1 MSLTVHDVALMMQ
14 MQMQIASRGPA
25 AGTAMKVI
33 IAGGTGFLG
42 RALSDALLQDGHE
55 VVILTRSIP
64 AGVVVHEP
72 GTGLPGL
79 TNAGWTPDG
88 TAGLGQWAKVVD
100 EVDAVVN
107 LTGESIAARRWS
119 DAQKARIRDSRL
131 LGTRSIA
138 SAIQAATTPP
148 RVLINASAIGFY
160 GNRGDEELTEQSA
173 AGSDFLAETC
183 KAWEAEAHQAESSG
197 CRVVIVRG
205 GLALE
210 RHGGALVKML
220 PPFRFFVGGSLGS
233 GRQYMSWIHRA
244 DWVDL
249 IRWAI
254 DTDTVA
260 GALNATAPAPVTNAV
275 FSKALGHAM
284 SRPSFLP
291 APGFAIRLA
300 LGEMG
305 DALLLGGQRV
315 MPAKAQELGFHF
327 RFTTIDH
334 ALISI
339 LHQ

>member
-1 MSLTVHDVALMMQ
+1 
-14 MQMQIASRGPA
+14 
-25 AGTAMKVI
+25 MKVV

-42 RALSDALLQDGHE
+42 RALSDALLQDDHE

-64 AGVVVHEP
+64 AGMVVHEP

-79 TNAGWTPDG
+79 ANAGWAPDG
-88 TAGLGQWAKVVD
+88 AAGLGQWAKVVD

-119 DAQKARIRDSRL
+119 DVQKARIRDSRL
-131 LGTRSIA
+131 LGTRSLV
-138 SAIQAATTPP
+138 SAIQAAAKPP
-148 RVLINASAIGFY
+148 RVFINASAVGFY
-160 GNRGDEELTEQSA
+160 GDRGDEELTERSA
-173 AGSDFLAETC
+173 PGGDFLADTC
-183 KAWEAEAHQAESSG
+183 KEWEAEAQRADSPG
-197 CRVVIVRG
+197 TRVVIVRG
-205 GLALE
+205 GVALE
-210 RHGGALVKML
+210 RDGGALVKML
-220 PPFRFFVGGSLGS
+220 PPFRFFVGGPLGS
-233 GRQYMSWIHRA
+233 GRQYMSWIHRS

-254 DTDTVA
+254 DTDTVS

-284 SRPSFLP
+284 SRPSWLP
-291 APGFAIRLA
+291 APAFAIRLA

-315 MPAKAQELGFHF
+315 IPAKAQELGFQF
-327 RFTTIDH
+327 RFATIGH